1 MWAAGHA
8 VYRPAA
14 AQNEY
19 TNAWANLRRLTGGG
33 RCDVHVSGQGY
44 IRPLP
49 AGVCVYTVYTVYTV
63 FKRGL
68 M

>member
-19 TNAWANLRRLTGGG
+19 TNAWANLRQLTGGG
-33 RCDVHVSGQGY
+33 RCYVHVSGQGY

-49 AGVCVYTVYTVYTV
+49 AGVCVYTVYTV